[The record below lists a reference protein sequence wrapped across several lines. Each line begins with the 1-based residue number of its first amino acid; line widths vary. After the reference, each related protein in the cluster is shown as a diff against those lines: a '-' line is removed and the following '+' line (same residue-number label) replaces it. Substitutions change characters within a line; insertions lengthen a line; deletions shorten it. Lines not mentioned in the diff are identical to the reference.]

1 MRLSLIWAMAEN
13 RVIGKDGGLPWHL
26 PDELRHFLR
35 TTRGHTVVMGR
46 RTFES
51 IGSRPL
57 AGRRTIVVTRNRALQ
72 RAGVEVAADFD
83 EALRL
88 AGGDEEVFIV
98 GGAALYAQALPRAD
112 RLVATL
118 VHADVAGDVR
128 FPDIDWAAWRLVS
141 DERHEADDGHAH
153 AFSIR
158 VYERA

>member
-35 TTRGHTVVMGR
+35 TTRGHTLVMGR

-51 IGSRPL
+51 IGSKPL
-57 AGRRTIVVTRNRALQ
+57 AGRRTIVVTRNSAL
-72 RAGVEVAADFD
+72 RSTGVEVAADLD

-88 AGGDEEVFIV
+88 AHADEEVFV
-98 GGAALYAQALPRAD
+98 AGGAALYAQALPRAD

-118 VHADVAGDVR
+118 VHADLDGDVE
-128 FPDIDWAAWRLVS
+128 FPDVDWAAWRLVS
-141 DERHEADDGHAH
+141 DERHEADDGHPY